1 MTAVLALSMPEIS
14 LVFFLGFF
22 VCVVARL
29 IATGTE
35 QWQQHAKLPLDE
47 QNHGGTD
54 RVD

>member
-14 LVFFLGFF
+14 LVFFLVFF

-29 IATGTE
+29 FATGKDR
-35 QWQQHAKLPLDE
+35 WQQHAQLPLDD

-54 RVD
+54 RVN